1 MPSFPAS
8 AVRRTLP
15 GATFGQLRDLLQQT
29 AAAIAAQ
36 AAVTVLTEAILPTLK
51 QQTNLAAERF
61 VVVVAAPF
69 SALLLAKA
77 AVSAGTNQLSTQAD
91 LWELSLTFDPEAIAD
106 FLTQL
111 SALATAHSDIAQ
123 TLAQLRGQLRPND
136 ATLQSE
142 FTLQLVE
149 KLAIAAETA
158 SPLNNGYPAVS
169 VCQPVEEALRQQV
182 EQERLLNQVITQVRQ
197 SLELSTILETAVQQ
211 VRRFLQADRLVIYQ
225 FDAHLA
231 SVSSNPSTPISS
243 ERLQKLELGYGCITY
258 EACAS
263 ANISSVLHVVEE
275 ENCFVGIP
283 NCQEKYC
290 QGYTLAVNDVAA
302 TYALSPC
309 LLELLQRHQIVAKL
323 VAPIVVQGN
332 LWGLLIAHQC
342 FAPREWQ
349 DSERAFLQQIAEHL
363 AIAIDQAQL
372 YAQLQQQKET
382 LEERVIAR
390 TQELHDALAVAQSAS
405 RARSDFL
412 ATMSHELRTPLTC
425 VIGMSATLL
434 RWSFGH
440 LSDRQRHYLQT
451 IHDSGEHLLALINDI
466 LDLSQVEAGKATLNI
481 SEFSLTN
488 LLNQSLQTLQDKA
501 ESNGIELI
509 SEIKVTTAGDRFT
522 ADQRRLKQVLLNLLS
537 NAIKFTPEGGRV
549 TLRAWLEPGK
559 AVFQVEDT
567 GIGIPEHQRPLLFQK
582 FQQLDT
588 SYQRKYEGT
597 GLGLALTKQLVEL
610 HSGWIDM
617 DSTVGLG
624 SIFTVHL
631 PVQLLPTPN
640 DSHPPHFS
648 NGNSQGRIV
657 LIENHEESA
666 MLICDLLT
674 AAGYQVVWLVDG
686 STAVK
691 QIEILHPVVVVA
703 DMQLPGMD
711 GYEVMHY
718 LRTSPTTQSLKIL
731 VLTTRC
737 PDKTEAHYLEAGAD
751 DCLGKPIE
759 PEQLLYKVAALMDST
774 NAVQTEAHAPE
785 NASIR

>member
-1 MPSFPAS
+1 MFSFPAS

-15 GATFGQLRDLLQQT
+15 GATFGQLCDLLKQT
-29 AAAIAAQ
+29 AVAIASQ
-36 AAVTVLTEAILPTLK
+36 ASVTVLTEAILPTLK
-51 QQTNLAAERF
+51 QQTDLEAVRF
-61 VVVVAAPF
+61 VVLVAEPF
-69 SALLLAKA
+69 SALLLAQM
-77 AVSAGTNQLSTQAD
+77 AGSTRNHGLPAD
-91 LWELSLTFDPEAIAD
+91 TWELSLTFDPEAIAA

-111 SALATAHSDIAQ
+111 GTLATAHSDIFQ
-123 TLAQLRGQLRPND
+123 TLEQLRGQLKPND

-149 KLAIAAETA
+149 KLAIAPQTE
-158 SPLNNGYPAVS
+158 PHLDNGYPYVS

-197 SLELSTILETAVQQ
+197 SLELPTILETAVQQ
-211 VRRFLQADRLVIYQ
+211 VRHFLQADRLVIYQ
-225 FDAHLA
+225 FDAHLT

-243 ERLQKLELGYGCITY
+243 ERLQKLQFGYGCITY
-258 EACAS
+258 EARAS
-263 ANISSVLHVVEE
+263 ADISSVLHVVEE

-290 QGYTLAVNDVAA
+290 QGYTLAVNDVTA

-309 LLELLQRHQIVAKL
+309 LLGLLQRHQIVAKL
-323 VAPIVVQGN
+323 VAPIVVQGK

-342 FAPREWQ
+342 FTPRKWQ
-349 DSERAFLQQIAEHL
+349 DSECAFLQRIAEHL

-382 LEERVIAR
+382 LEQRVIAR
-390 TQELHDALAVAQSAS
+390 TQELHDALSVAESAS
-405 RARSDFL
+405 RVRSDFL

-440 LSDRQRHYLQT
+440 LSDRQRRYLQT

-466 LDLSQVEAGKATLNI
+466 LDLSLVEAGKATLSI
-481 SEFSLTN
+481 SEFSLTH

-501 ESNGIELI
+501 DANGIELV
-509 SEIKVTTAGDRFT
+509 SEIQVAATGDRFT

-537 NAIKFTPEGGRV
+537 NAIKFTPEGGQV
-549 TLRAWLEPGK
+549 TLRAWLEAGK

-610 HSGWIDM
+610 HGGWIDV

-631 PVQLLPTPN
+631 PAQQLPTAP
-640 DSHPPHFS
+640 DLHPAS
-648 NGNSQGRIV
+648 AMNGNSQGRIV

-737 PDKTEAHYLEAGAD
+737 PDKAEAHYLEAGAD
-751 DCLGKPIE
+751 DCLEKPIE

-774 NAVQTEAHAPE
+774 NAAPAPAQAPE
-785 NASIR
+785 NAPVL